1 MTKRALWQGL
11 VAGAVGGV
19 MTTLGEKVEQGLTGR
34 PGPHVPAGVPEDL
47 TGTAGRSARQP
58 LPVNPLA
65 NPPVNL
71 AVDLAVHLGRAAAL
85 GVLRS
90 VTARAGHGPVAS
102 ARSALVRLT
111 GGSAPENVIGAGAPL
126 RTRPLGE
133 PVADLVHEALRAF
146 AVRLVAEALAPAGG
160 SGPGRRRTAV
170 RPGRRS
176 GVDPLPRGTS
186 HARGR

>member
-34 PGPHVPAGVPEDL
+34 PGPHVPAGVPEDP
-47 TGTAGRSARQP
+47 TGTAGRSGRQP
-58 LPVNPLA
+58 LPVNP
-65 NPPVNL
+65 PVN
-71 AVDLAVHLGRAAAL
+71 LAVHLGRAAAL

-90 VTARAGHGPVAS
+90 VTARAGLHGPAAS

-111 GGSAPENVIGAGAPL
+111 GGSAPENVTGAGAPP

-133 PVADLVHEALRAF
+133 PVADLVHEAFRTF
-146 AVRLVAEALAPAGG
+146 AVRLVADALAPAGG
-160 SGPGRRRTAV
+160 TGPGRRRTAV